1 MGIFHSRIEYPEDVR
16 KPKKRKGPSK
26 MSLSVVWNNEQDEHE
41 INGDLIELLERLL
54 QTAGKQKGLT
64 RGSRSDLRQ

>member
-1 MGIFHSRIEYPEDVR
+1 
-16 KPKKRKGPSK
+16 

-54 QTAGKQKGLT
+54 QTAGEAEGIDTGKWI
-64 RGSRSDLRQ
+64 